1 MPLVGHQHQIDIQEL
16 TDKGD
21 GKGRLFD
28 RPLFVEGLLPGE
40 QALVELTEVKPN
52 YLHGKLVE
60 LTQPSAD
67 RVPDFCPNTECGGCQ
82 VRPLAYPAQL
92 KLKQSLV
99 QSALEQVG
107 LGETQVNRILGMD
120 SPFAYRNKAQYAV
133 RGSEAGGRNRLLPQ
147 ALP

>member
-1 MPLVGHQHQIDIQEL
+1 MPLVGHQHQIDILEL

-67 RVPDFCPNTECGGCQ
+67 RVPIFAPTPNAVAARCARWPI
-82 VRPLAYPAQL
+82 RP
-92 KLKQSLV
+92 SLP
-99 QSALEQVG
+99 SS
-107 LGETQVNRILGMD
+107 R
-120 SPFAYRNKAQYAV
+120 
-133 RGSEAGGRNRLLPQ
+133 AGAERTGAGR
-147 ALP
+147 AG

>member
-1 MPLVGHQHQIDIQEL
+1 MPSGAAHAVSGTPTSDRYSG
-16 TDKGD
+16 TDRQGD

-82 VRPLAYPAQL
+82 VRPLAIRP
-92 KLKQSLV
+92 S
-99 QSALEQVG
+99 S
-107 LGETQVNRILGMD
+107 
-120 SPFAYRNKAQYAV
+120 S
-133 RGSEAGGRNRLLPQ
+133 
-147 ALP
+147 

>member
-1 MPLVGHQHQIDIQEL
+1 MPLVGHQHQIDILEL

-60 LTQPSAD
+60 LGPTAQVLRAPEHPYTRSLIAA
-67 RVPDFCPNTECGGCQ
+67 VPRLTGGT
-82 VRPLAYPAQL
+82 RFG
-92 KLKQSLV
+92 KQ
-99 QSALEQVG
+99 
-107 LGETQVNRILGMD
+107 M
-120 SPFAYRNKAQYAV
+120 
-133 RGSEAGGRNRLLPQ
+133 EAT
-147 ALP
+147 A

>member
-1 MPLVGHQHQIDIQEL
+1 MPLVGHQHQMEILEL

-52 YLHGKLVE
+52 YLHGKVAE
-60 LTQPSAD
+60 LLQPSAD
-67 RVPDFCPNTECGGCQ
+67 RVADFCPNTECGGCQ

-92 KLKQSLV
+92 KLKQALV
-99 QSALEQVG
+99 QSALEQAG
-107 LGETQVNRILGMD
+107 LGDTPV
-120 SPFAYRNKAQYAV
+120 
-133 RGSEAGGRNRLLPQ
+133 
-147 ALP
+147 

>member
-1 MPLVGHQHQIDIQEL
+1 MPLVGHQHQIDILEL

-60 LTQPSAD
+60 LTRKAGLEINSQFKFKARLLDEAD
-67 RVPDFCPNTECGGCQ
+67 QVITE
-82 VRPLAYPAQL
+82 VMIARANV
-92 KLKQSLV
+92 S
-99 QSALEQVG
+99 
-107 LGETQVNRILGMD
+107 LGERTPSRAV
-120 SPFAYRNKAQYAV
+120 SP
-133 RGSEAGGRNRLLPQ
+133 G
-147 ALP
+147 

>member
-1 MPLVGHQHQIDIQEL
+1 MPLVGHQHQIDILEL

-99 QSALEQVG
+99 
-107 LGETQVNRILGMD
+107 
-120 SPFAYRNKAQYAV
+120 
-133 RGSEAGGRNRLLPQ
+133 
-147 ALP
+147 